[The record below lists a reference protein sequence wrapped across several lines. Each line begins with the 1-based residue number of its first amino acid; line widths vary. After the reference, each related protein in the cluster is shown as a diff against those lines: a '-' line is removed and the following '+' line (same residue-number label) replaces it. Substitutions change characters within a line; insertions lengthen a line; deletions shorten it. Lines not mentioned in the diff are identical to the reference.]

1 MRRVLP
7 FLVCLLVC
15 AGSLSAQE
23 MEDVLY
29 LKDGTV
35 VRGMIIE
42 QVPNQ
47 SVRIRTS
54 DGSVY
59 VYTFNL
65 IDRIAREPVQGRA
78 PQPAAQ
84 PQQEQQLKHARRGF
98 WIGLGLGYGSLG
110 VEDGDSREGGFSG
123 TLKLGGTLSQNLLIG
138 VQSNGWTKTFE
149 EIDAS
154 LTFGVLAAVLQFYLG
169 SNSGFYLSAGGGLG
183 TLSGEAYGQSETKT
197 GFGWVVGAGY
207 DFRLARMFSLTPYV
221 NFAGSSFDLLDTGT
235 RYGFNL
241 FQGGL
246 AVNWH

>member
-15 AGSLSAQE
+15 AGSLGAQD

-47 SVRIRTS
+47 SVRIRTR

-65 IDRIAREPVQGRA
+65 IDRIAREPVQG
-78 PQPAAQ
+78 QAAQ
-84 PQQEQQLKHARRGF
+84 PGAQPPQEQQLKHARRGF
-98 WIGLGLGYGSLG
+98 WIGVGFGYGSLG
-110 VEDGDSREGGFSG
+110 VEDGDEREGGFSG

-138 VQSNGWTKTFE
+138 VQTNGWTKTFE
-149 EIDAS
+149 EVDAS
-154 LTFGVLAAVLQFYLG
+154 LTFGILAAVVQFYLG

-183 TLSGEAYGQSETKT
+183 TLSGEAFGQTETKT

-207 DFRLARMFSLTPYV
+207 DLRLGRMFSLTPYV
-221 NFAGSSFDLLDTGT
+221 NFVGSSFDIFDIGESVS
-235 RYGFNL
+235 FNL
-241 FQGGL
+241 IQGGL